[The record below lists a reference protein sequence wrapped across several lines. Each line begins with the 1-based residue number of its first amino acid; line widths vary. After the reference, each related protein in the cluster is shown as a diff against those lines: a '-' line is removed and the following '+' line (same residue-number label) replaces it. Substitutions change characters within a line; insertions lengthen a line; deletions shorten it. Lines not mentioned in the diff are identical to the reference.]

1 MIDRL
6 SARQVAD
13 RLDAEDPPVLVDVRE
28 DWERQIAS
36 IPGSVHI
43 PLGEL
48 PARAGELPSDR
59 PLVLHC
65 HHGGRSMQA
74 AQWLT
79 AQGHDRV
86 ANLEGGIDDWSLT
99 VDPEIPRY
107 S

>member
-1 MIDRL
+1 MIERL
-6 SARQVAD
+6 SPRQVAE
-13 RLDAEDPPVLVDVRE
+13 RLDGEDPPVLVDVRE
-28 DWERQIAS
+28 GWEREIAS

-43 PLGEL
+43 PLGDL

-59 PLVLHC
+59 SLVLQC

-79 AQGHDRV
+79 TQGHDRV

-99 VDPEIPRY
+99 VDPKTPRY